1 MKSPTLAFATSIVLL
16 SSALLSGCASG
27 GTGRVARCDTSH
39 TVGACAVTVQT
50 QGSRLVVCPVE
61 TATSTPVCMN
71 AVVDV
76 ARPGHKPTQMRYLL
90 EPGHCQL
97 LSTTFSSASAASCEA
112 FALRSKDMVTAER

>member
-1 MKSPTLAFATSIVLL
+1 MKSPNLAFATSIVLL
-16 SSALLSGCASG
+16 SSALLSGCAT
-27 GTGRVARCDTSH
+27 GTARVGRCDTSH

-76 ARPGHKPTQMRYLL
+76 ARPGHTPTQMRYLL

-112 FALRSKDMVTAER
+112 FALRSKDVVTAER